1 VKNQGTKLTFRAFSI
16 GFSAALLALAC
27 GSDDS
32 NNGGTD
38 TNIDPPPVDLPEDN
52 LECGEGNPLLQD
64 CEDDEEPGVQEPDEP
79 DTNEPDE
86 PNTNVELAAVE
97 TILAENCGQCHGPA
111 LTPAQAQAGMN
122 FITDLQKLADEEKLV
137 PLNSANSLIIQY
149 MRDGTMPPGSLDKVP
164 TADINRVADYIDNP
178 DYWDVEPVVSCR
190 DSGQQISFDSLFRA
204 INDDLSG
211 EDADD
216 QANYRYLV
224 LTNRYNAGICNDT
237 SMDRDR
243 HALVKMVNM
252 LSTEAVIEEPFAV
265 DVENEDGQTEEGL
278 IYRIDLRD
286 YGWDRAITIEG
297 ENFNDVWEGIA
308 ANNQYAV
315 AFVGDDADD
324 AVADTG
330 TAFPFMYADSVN
342 DVATIGNTYYAIID
356 VDVNQ
361 TLDDYVL
368 NVLGINQDDNL
379 AEEELIRAGTSN
391 SRLSRQD
398 MVAER
403 HDIGVR
409 AGGYWQRF
417 DFADDVGNQSIF
429 EDPFGFQEAGR
440 EAIFTLENGLFGY
453 IIADANG
460 VILEDSDILLDFSQN
475 NFRVTTATSCSD
487 CHAAGLIAFE
497 DQVREF
503 TLENA
508 VSLQLNSDEVEA
520 IRDVYPSAA
529 EFAEY
534 IADDTNQYQNALQ
547 DANLPVTGPDP
558 VSRVFQRFDLDL
570 ELADV
575 AGDLG
580 VNPEQ
585 LENDINELAEQVQ
598 VVDVAGG
605 SIDRDDFTQFYL
617 NSVCIISVALENAPG
632 VDDCDQAQLDV
643 DNL

>member
-1 VKNQGTKLTFRAFSI
+1 
-16 GFSAALLALAC
+16 LLALAC
-27 GSDDS
+27 GSDDNN
-32 NNGGTD
+32 NNGED
-38 TNIDPPPVDLPEDN
+38 TNIEPPVPELPSDDI
-52 LECGEGNPLLQD
+52 ECGTGNPLAQD
-64 CEDDEEPGVQEPDEP
+64 CDDGETPGVEEPDEP
-79 DTNEPDE
+79 PPDE
-86 PNTNVELAAVE
+86 PEEPANFERLAVE

-122 FITDLQKLADEEKLV
+122 FITDLDRLAEEGKIT
-137 PLNSANSLIIQY
+137 PLNADASEIIQK
-149 MRDGTMPPGSLDKVP
+149 MRSGEMPPGSLEKVS
-164 TADINRVADYIDNP
+164 TDDINRVADYINNP
-178 DYWDVEPVVSCR
+178 DYWPDVEPAVSCL

-216 QANYRYLV
+216 QANYRYLT
-224 LTNRYNAGICNDT
+224 LTNRYNAGVCNDT

-243 HALVKMVNM
+243 QALVKMVNM
-252 LSTEAVIEEPFAV
+252 LSTAATIEEPFAV
-265 DVENEDGQTEEGL
+265 DVENEDGQVEEGL
-278 IYRIDLRD
+278 VYRIDLRD
-286 YGWDRAITIEG
+286 YEWDRAISING

-342 DVATIGNTYYAIID
+342 DIATIGNVYYAIID

-368 NVLGINQDDNL
+368 NVLGIDQDQNL
-379 AEEELIRAGTSN
+379 LDEELIRAGTSN

-403 HDIGVR
+403 HDIEVR
-409 AGGYWQRF
+409 AGAYWQRF

-453 IIADANG
+453 IIADADG

-520 IRDVYPSAA
+520 IREVYPTAA
-529 EFAEY
+529 EFAEFV
-534 IADDTNQYQNALQ
+534 ADDTDQFYQRALQ

-580 VNPEQ
+580 INPDQ
-585 LENDINELAEQVQ
+585 LSNDINELAEQVQ
-598 VVDVAGG
+598 VVDVTGG
-605 SIDRDDFTQFYL
+605 SIDRDDFTQFFL
-617 NSVCIISVALENAPG
+617 NSVCIISVALENAPD
-632 VDDCDQAQLDV
+632 VADCDQAQLDV

>member
-1 VKNQGTKLTFRAFSI
+1 MSFRAFSI

-32 NNGGTD
+32 NNTGDGPD
-38 TNIDPPPVDLPEDN
+38 DEDIVQPPPPPDGN
-52 LECGEGNPLLQD
+52 LDCDANPLARD
-64 CEDDEEPGVQEPDEP
+64 CDEP
-79 DTNEPDE
+79 PD
-86 PNTNVELAAVE
+86 PTDGPDPVDPVDDPDLGDNPDLAAVT

-111 LTPAQAQAGMN
+111 LTEQQAQAGMN
-122 FITDLQKLADEEKLV
+122 FITDLDRLADEGKLR
-137 PLNSANSLIIQY
+137 PLDSANSLIIQY
-149 MRDGTMPPGSLDKVP
+149 MRDGIMPPGSLDKVS

-178 DYWDVEPVVSCR
+178 DYWDVEPTVSCA
-190 DSGQQISFDSLFRA
+190 DSGQQIDFDQLFQE

-224 LTNRYNAGICNDT
+224 LTNRYNAGVCNDT
-237 SMDRDR
+237 QMDRDR

-252 LSTEAVIEEPFAV
+252 LSTAATIEEPF
-265 DVENEDGQTEEGL
+265 DVNGDGL

-286 YGWDRAITIEG
+286 YEWDRAITING
-297 ENFNDVWEGIA
+297 ENFNDVWEAIA
-308 ANNQYAV
+308 ANNPYAV

-342 DVATIGNTYYAIID
+342 DVATIGNVYYAIID

-361 TLDDYVL
+361 TLDDYVA
-368 NVLGINQDDNL
+368 NVLGIDQAANLDD
-379 AEEELIRAGTSN
+379 EELIRAGTSN

-403 HDIGVR
+403 HDIEVR
-409 AGGYWQRF
+409 SGAYWQRF

-429 EDPFGFQEAGR
+429 EDPFGFEEAGR

-453 IIADANG
+453 IIADADGN
-460 VILEDSDILLDFSQN
+460 ILEDSDILLDFNQN
-475 NFRVTTATSCSD
+475 NFRVTTSTSCSG
-487 CHAAGLIAFE
+487 CHNLGLITFE
-497 DQVREF
+497 DQVRDF
-503 TLENA
+503 TLDNA

-520 IRDVYPSAA
+520 IREVYPSTQ
-529 EFAEY
+529 EFASIVAE
-534 IADDTNQYQNALQ
+534 DTEIFYQRALQ
-547 DANLPVTGPDP
+547 SANLPVTGPDP

-580 VNPEQ
+580 VTPEQ
-585 LENDINELAEQVQ
+585 LENDINELDEAVQ
-598 VVDVAGG
+598 VVDSPTG
-605 SIDRDDFTQFYL
+605 SIDRDDFTQFFL
-617 NSVCIISVALENAPG
+617 NSVCIISVALENAPD
-632 VDDCDQAQLDV
+632 VADCDQAALDV
-643 DNL
+643 ENL